1 MASSKSNATETEAAK
16 VARTYFGA
24 IAARDAEA
32 VAASYERGAVDR
44 VVGMSELRAPDG
56 VREWFEGLFAA
67 VPDFS
72 IEVLDLVAEG
82 DRAAVRWRSR
92 GTFDGTGSFG
102 GVAPT
107 GASLEVEGF
116 DLLTVRD
123 GRVVSNQ
130 AYINGMDMARQM
142 GVMPPAGSLA
152 DRAMLAGTNARTAAL
167 GRIRR
172 LLDRG
177 P

>member
-24 IAARDAEA
+24 IAARDADA
-32 VAASYERGAVDR
+32 IAAFYAPGAVDR
-44 VVGMSELRAPDG
+44 LVGMTELSAPDD

-72 IEVLDLVAEG
+72 IEVLEVVAEG
-82 DRAAVRWRSR
+82 EHAAVRWLSQ
-92 GTFDGTGSFG
+92 GTFDGTGSFE

-107 GASLEVEGF
+107 GATLEVEGF

-123 GRVVSNQ
+123 GQVVSNQ
-130 AYINGMDMARQM
+130 AYLNGLDLARQM
-142 GVMPPAGSLA
+142 GVLPPAGSLV

-167 GRIRR
+167 GRIRG
-172 LLDRG
+172 LLDRDR
-177 P
+177 